1 MANTCSPPGTFDPC
15 PFDDLL
21 IEKSQESTKRGPSEK
36 KLVFFGGISSPETV
50 VQLVISTNLAIID
63 HLCTVRVYIYM
74 YQSPCWWNV
83 HVFPQISQQ
92 LHRLKIGV
100 GGVQQLH
107 EHLRLAVMGY
117 TIYRMGISTNRCGQP
132 IGETLG
138 KSPTNRGANDTSIL
152 VYMRGTIPVP
162 YNFQPFLGLKD
173 SDQFWNSCFVPTG
186 SRNTFGASCWSL
198 AEYPLGIFHVAGPPW
213 FFPWF
218 SQLQSS
224 ICFRDVPINRRLW
237 EILVLLGFTVGKWS
251 INAGCSIGSEFIH
264 WSAVCPPWSWEIA
277 MMLLFPNKGW
287 NPSNIF

>member
-1 MANTCSPPGTFDPC
+1 MPVWWPPDRKIPGEYQKGPQWEKVGLFWGYIIAVNCSSASDFNQLSYHRSLMYSTC
-15 PFDDLL
+15 
-21 IEKSQESTKRGPSEK
+21 I
-36 KLVFFGGISSPETV
+36 
-50 VQLVISTNLAIID
+50 
-63 HLCTVRVYIYM
+63 YIYM

-224 ICFRDVPINRRLW
+224 ICFGDVPINRRLW

-264 WSAVCPPWSWEIA
+264 WIHLSALVMGNRHDAFVPQQRLKSI
-277 MMLLFPNKGW
+277 
-287 NPSNIF
+287 

>member
-1 MANTCSPPGTFDPC
+1 MLVKCPCFPPDISATSPPQNWCRRSSAASWAFAPGSHGLYHLPYGNIYKQMWT
-15 PFDDLL
+15 
-21 IEKSQESTKRGPSEK
+21 THRG
-36 KLVFFGGISSPETV
+36 
-50 VQLVISTNLAIID
+50 
-63 HLCTVRVYIYM
+63 
-74 YQSPCWWNV
+74 
-83 HVFPQISQQ
+83 
-92 LHRLKIGV
+92 
-100 GGVQQLH
+100 
-107 EHLRLAVMGY
+107 
-117 TIYRMGISTNRCGQP
+117 
-132 IGETLG
+132 TLG

-224 ICFRDVPINRRLW
+224 ICFGDVPINRRLW